1 MNKNEKNDQ
10 EGKGRDSI
18 IHHSAFI
25 IHHSFWL
32 QPESRRLEFK
42 EAWPKGDQTAR
53 TVVAFANGAGG
64 KIVFGVKN
72 EPREIIGISD
82 DELFAL
88 QERAA
93 NHIFDRCTPTIIPEI
108 YIQNVEGKPLLVVET
123 FPGFQ
128 KPYYLKHK
136 GKHKGTYVRIGSVN
150 RLASEETLASLE
162 RDKRKISYDEVVAYE
177 LTAGTINLKRF
188 TADYTTSSGKPLHEE
203 KLLNLGLFV
212 LERETLFPTHAA
224 LLLSESPERKRFFPY
239 AKIECARF
247 KGTETKVF
255 LDQATI
261 DEPIYATI
269 EPCMAFIKRNIA
281 LGSRIGEIYRE
292 DRWEYPLE
300 AVREAIINA
309 VVHRDYAIQGSDI
322 KVAIFNDM
330 LEITSPG
337 PLPDTLPPDALGT
350 GRSEIRN
357 RILAPIFKELK
368 LIEAWGTGIQ
378 KMRAETQKYPEIE
391 LILQETGHAFQ
402 VQFIKKEAQEAHDE
416 TQVTPQDTP
425 QVASQVTPQVLQLL
439 SVLKGAEDRDTL
451 QRALGLK
458 ARKNFRLLYLVPAL
472 DAGLIEMTIPDKP
485 RSSNQKY
492 RLTEKGQMILRKQ

>member
-1 MNKNEKNDQ
+1 M
-10 EGKGRDSI
+10 
-18 IHHSAFI
+18 
-25 IHHSFWL
+25 
-32 QPESRRLEFK
+32 
-42 EAWPKGDQTAR
+42 
-53 TVVAFANGAGG
+53 VAFANGAGG

-72 EPREIIGISD
+72 KPRDIIGISD

-88 QERAA
+88 EERVA

-108 YIQNVEGKPLLVVET
+108 YIQNVEGKPLLVVEI

-128 KPYYLKHK
+128 KPYYLKDK

-150 RLASEETLASLE
+150 RLASEETLVSLE

-177 LTAGTINLKRF
+177 FTAGTINLKRF
-188 TADYTTSSGKPLHEE
+188 IADYTTSSGKPLPEE

-224 LLLSESPERKRFFPY
+224 LLLSDSPDRKRFFPY

-300 AVREAIINA
+300 AIREAIINA

-322 KVAIFNDM
+322 KVAIFDDM

-357 RILAPIFKELK
+357 RVLAPIFKELK

-378 KMRAETQKYPEIE
+378 KMRAETLKYPEIE
-391 LILQETGHAFQ
+391 LIFQENGHAFQ
-402 VQFIKKEAQEAHDE
+402 VQFIKKQFHPQIIPLD
-416 TQVTPQDTP
+416 TGQVTDQVTD
-425 QVASQVTPQVLQLL
+425 QVAGQVTGQVAGQVTGQVTGQVADQV
-439 SVLKGAEDRDTL
+439 SQDVLRFLGILHGEMTRLRIQD
-451 QRALGLK
+451 ALGLK
-458 ARKNFRLLYLVPAL
+458 GRSNFESRYLKPAL
-472 DAGLIEMTIPDKP
+472 ADGLIELTIPDKP
-485 RSSNQKY
+485 SSSKQKY
-492 RLTEKGQMILRKQ
+492 RLTERGKLIRKL